1 MNQQINL
8 SPIVN
13 EIRLEIE
20 QRLEK
25 LGLFCRIFARG
36 KSLSSIGHKLKMK
49 ADVYKEG
56 KKMQDI
62 VGVRIVLYFAD
73 DVDVVYNYMKDL
85 PNYFD
90 ESNSE
95 KEIQQIDEDIPLK
108 IGKLYDK
115 LFMPERLNLIFRMS
129 PEITERLRMALDG
142 CSFSD
147 LIDNTYEV
155 QIRTIFSEG
164 WHEVEHDLRY
174 KCKDDPMWEYCREE
188 SRMLNGIYASLET
201 TEASMRSLFDNIAY
215 KNLRHRE
222 WEAMLRNKFC
232 IRFEDESLSRG
243 VSDLLSADK
252 AKLGKELYKFRRGD
266 LFLLL
271 RSLSTRMPRKMD
283 NIVFLINRARM
294 KEESLI
300 FLEPLPIHNL
310 LNDLDNSGVGSLGI
324 IT

>member
-1 MNQQINL
+1 MNQLINL

-36 KSLSSIGHKLKMK
+36 KSLSSIDHKLKLK
-49 ADVYKEG
+49 SDVYKDG

-73 DVDVVYNYMKDL
+73 DVDVVYEYMKNL
-85 PNYFD
+85 PNYVD

-95 KEIQQIDEDIPLK
+95 KEILQLDKDIPLKK

-129 PEITERLRMALDG
+129 PELTDRLCMALYS
-142 CSFSD
+142 CEFSN

-174 KCKDDPMWEYCREE
+174 KCKGDPMWDYCREE

-201 TEASMRSLFDNIAY
+201 TEASMRSLFDSIAY
-215 KNLRHRE
+215 KNLKRRD
-222 WEAMLRNKFC
+222 WVAMLRNKFC
-232 IRFEDESLSRG
+232 IRFEDGSLSG
-243 VSDLLSADK
+243 DVCDLLTADN
-252 AKLGKELYKFRRGD
+252 AFLGKELYKFRRGN

-271 RSLSTRMPRKMD
+271 RSLPTRIPRKMD

-294 KEESLI
+294 RDERLI
-300 FLEPLPIHNL
+300 SLEPLPISNL
-310 LNDLDNSGVGSLGI
+310 LDDLDDSAGD
-324 IT
+324 